1 MKATSIAAR
10 FCLLF
15 ILMSSFNAV
24 SAQDSTAIE
33 EKFTSFSKLLSPEK
47 LYLHTDREVYCV
59 GDTIWFK
66 GYLKNSSQISEFQ
79 ESNYIYVE
87 LFSSMVEENM
97 NTGNAENK
105 EDLRARVK
113 IKRIGEGFTGHI
125 KIPENLNT
133 GVAVIRGYTYWM
145 MNREPEYMFSK
156 NIEIRNPMKDEFV
169 DLLTDSKVYENDKY
183 VEIGVENPF
192 KEQSKERAEAKD
204 YDIDIQF
211 MPESGRYVVGKNS
224 KIAFKAIDNHGM
236 GVKVKG
242 TLFVDNTESVSF
254 ESNALGMGII
264 NLNLPSMPQSMSVKL
279 ADSTGWSKSADFPL
293 PESQAVVMNL
303 KLDTSAVTIDVYSK
317 NLTVTSPIWVVV
329 YDASEMYVKVGYDLG
344 EKRYKLT
351 YEHLSPG
358 INNAAVVDDNGNV
371 YASRTFFVYPKERKD
386 SGIYTNKSEYK
397 GKERVVCVVD
407 LKDSQGNPVSGNFSV
422 SVADNGYSPYSG
434 NAHNIMSYMMLGSE
448 VSGHVEKPQAYFN
461 TDIDYRERVRSMDLL
476 MLSQAWKYYDL
487 PKILT
492 GTTQMPA
499 LGREYTQSISGRV
512 YGLFKTAKK
521 SIVSFIAPSINF
533 TAMGQLDTSGWFA
546 LHGLDFPDKTE
557 FIVAAS
563 NINGTGRRYTPI
575 LDNDIFAAKYNYP
588 KYLTPDTYTKEYKH
602 AAMSEYYNTG
612 GDLIYSIDP
621 VYITGTRT
629 KVVENISPL
638 PMYEFKEGQYRDEK
652 DLEPYKNYDL
662 FTYIIS
668 TCPPLRYGDNN
679 TESEIGISNS
689 DSTDNTDDS
698 NLNSRGSNPN
708 GSPIIVCRVPRVSSQ
723 MGISSGWAEIGVFI
737 NGISAT
743 CADLEGMNVS
753 DITGFAYIKPNEA
766 AKFGISYSD
775 VMSPRSIIMVK
786 TKLYTRK
793 ASNVAT
799 NTPLGWQRPGKTYF
813 PKYETPESKRYPEEM
828 RSLLYW
834 QPHVNVVDGQAR
846 IVFYTSSHLS
856 DYTLMFEGLTDSKEP
871 VSIQKRIVREK

>member
-1 MKATSIAAR
+1 MKITSLIAR
-10 FCLLF
+10 LCFLL
-15 ILMSSFNAV
+15 ILMFSFKAV
-24 SAQDSTAIE
+24 YAQDSTAVE
-33 EKFTSFSKLLSPEK
+33 ERFSSFSKLLSPEK

-66 GYLKNSSQISEFQ
+66 GYLKNSSQISEFL

-87 LFSSMVEENM
+87 LFSSMVEENI
-97 NTGNAENK
+97 NTGNVENK
-105 EDLRARVK
+105 EDLRERVK

-133 GVAVIRGYTYWM
+133 GIAVIRGYSYWM
-145 MNREPEYMFSK
+145 MNREAEYMFSK
-156 NIEIRNPMKDEFV
+156 NIEIRNPMKDDFV
-169 DLLTDSKVYENDKY
+169 TLLTDSKVYENDKY

-192 KEQSKERAEAKD
+192 KEESKEKADAKD

-211 MPESGRYVVGKNS
+211 MPESGRYVVGKSS
-224 KIAFKAIDNHGM
+224 KIAFKAIDNNGM

-242 TLFVDNTESVSF
+242 TLFVDNAESVTF
-254 ESNALGMGII
+254 ESNPLGMGII
-264 NLNLPSMPQSMSVKL
+264 NLNLATMPQSMSVKI

-293 PESQAVVMNL
+293 PDSQAVVMNL
-303 KLDTSAVTIDVYSK
+303 KLDTAAVTIDVYSK
-317 NLTVTSPIWVVV
+317 NLSATSPTWVVV
-329 YDASEMYVKVGYDLG
+329 YDASEMYVKVGYDFG

-371 YASRTFFVYPKERKD
+371 YASRAFFVYPQERKE

-397 GKERVVCVVD
+397 GKEKVVCVVD
-407 LKDSQGNPVSGNFSV
+407 LKDDQGNPVSGNFSV
-422 SVADNGYSPYSG
+422 SVADDAYSPYSG
-434 NAHNIMSYMMLGSE
+434 NAHNIVSYMMLGSE
-448 VSGHVEKPQAYFN
+448 ISGFVEKPQEYFN
-461 TDIDYRERVRSMDLL
+461 PETDYKERIRNMDML

-492 GTTQMPA
+492 GTTEMPA
-499 LGREYTQSISGRV
+499 MGREYTQSISGRV

-546 LHGLDFPDKTE
+546 LHSLDFPDKTE

-563 NINGTGRRYTPI
+563 NINGTGKRYTPI
-575 LDNDIFAAKYNYP
+575 LDNDIFAINYSYP
-588 KYLTPDTYTKEYKH
+588 KYLTPGEYTKEYKH
-602 AAMSEYYNTG
+602 AALSDYYNTG

-662 FTYIIS
+662 YSYIVS
-668 TCPPLRYGDNN
+668 TCPPLKYGD
-679 TESEIGISNS
+679 SNFDDG
-689 DSTDNTDDS
+689 DSTLS
-698 NLNSRGSNPN
+698 SGANSSYGT
-708 GSPIIVCRVPRVSSQ
+708 PIIVCRVPRVASR
-723 MGISSGWAEIGVFI
+723 MDISSGWGEIGVFI
-737 NGISAT
+737 NGIKSS
-743 CADLEGMNVS
+743 CADLAGLTVN

-775 VMSPRSIIMVK
+775 VMSPRSIVMIK

-793 ASNVAT
+793 ASNVAS
-799 NTPLGWQRPGKTYF
+799 NTPLGWQRPRKTYF
-813 PKYETPESKRYPEEM
+813 PKYDTPESKRYPEEM

-834 QPHVNVVDGQAR
+834 QPHVNVVDGKAR
-846 IVFYTSSHLS
+846 IIFYTSSHLS

>member
-1 MKATSIAAR
+1 M
-10 FCLLF
+10 
-15 ILMSSFNAV
+15 
-24 SAQDSTAIE
+24 
-33 EKFTSFSKLLSPEK
+33 
-47 LYLHTDREVYCV
+47 

-105 EDLRARVK
+105 EDLRERVK
-113 IKRIGEGFTGHI
+113 IKRIGKGFTGHI

-133 GVAVIRGYTYWM
+133 GIAVLRGYSYWM
-145 MNREPEYMFSK
+145 MNREAEYMFSK
-156 NIEIRNPMKDEFV
+156 NIEIRNPMKDDFV
-169 DLLTDSKVYENDKY
+169 TLLTDSKVYENDKY

-192 KEQSKERAEAKD
+192 KEQSKEKAEAKD

-211 MPESGRYVVGKNS
+211 MPESGRYVVGKSS

-242 TLFVDNTESVSF
+242 TLFVDNAESVSF
-254 ESNALGMGII
+254 ESNNLGMGII
-264 NLNLPSMPQSMSVKL
+264 NLALPSMPQNMSVRL
-279 ADSTGWSKSADFPL
+279 ADSTGWSKTAEFPL
-293 PESQAVVMNL
+293 PEEQAVVMNL
-303 KLDTSAVTIDVYSK
+303 KLDTAAVTIDVYSK
-317 NLTVTSPIWVVV
+317 DMAVTSPMWVVV

-344 EKRYKLT
+344 DKRYKLN

-371 YASRTFFVYPKERKD
+371 YASRAFFVYPEERKE
-386 SGIYTNKSEYK
+386 SGIFTNKSEYK
-397 GKERVVCVVD
+397 GREKVICVVD
-407 LKDSQGNPVSGNFSV
+407 LKDPDGNPVSGNFSV
-422 SVADNGYSPYSG
+422 SVADDSYSPYSG
-434 NAHNIMSYMMLGSE
+434 NAHNIVSYMMLGSE
-448 VSGHVEKPQAYFN
+448 VSGHVEKPQEYFN
-461 TDIDYRERVRSMDLL
+461 SSIEYKERVRSMDLL

-492 GTTQMPA
+492 GTTEMPA
-499 LGREYTQSISGRV
+499 MGREYTQSISGRV
-512 YGLFKTAKK
+512 YGLFRTAKK

-546 LHGLDFPDKTE
+546 LHSLDFPDKTE

-575 LDNDIFAAKYNYP
+575 LDNDIFAINHSYP
-588 KYLTPDTYTKEYKH
+588 KYLTPVDYTKEYKH
-602 AAMSEYYNTG
+602 AALSDYYNTG

-638 PMYEFKEGQYRDEK
+638 PMYEFKEGEYRDEK

-662 FTYIIS
+662 YSYIVS
-668 TCPPLRYGDNN
+668 TCPPLKYGD
-679 TESEIGISNS
+679 S
-689 DSTDNTDDS
+689 NTDDS
-698 NLNSRGSNPN
+698 DSTMSN
-708 GSPIIVCRVPRVSSQ
+708 GESAILGTPIIVCRVPRVASR
-723 MGISSGWAEIGVFI
+723 MDISSGWAEIGVFI
-737 NGISAT
+737 NGVKAS
-743 CADLEGMNVS
+743 CADLNGLTVN

-775 VMSPRSIIMVK
+775 VMSPRSIVMIK

-799 NTPLGWQRPGKTYF
+799 NTPLGWQIPKKTYF
-813 PKYETPESKRYPEEM
+813 PKYDTPESKRYPEEM

-834 QPHVNVVDGQAR
+834 QPHVNVVDGKAR
-846 IVFYTSSHLS
+846 IIFYTSSHLS
-856 DYTLMFEGLTDSKEP
+856 DYTLIFEGLTDSKEP